1 MANSI
6 TEQMVLRGDVTA
18 LAIELEIAMRCDDA
32 ARARYRE
39 IYCKE
44 WVSTLDPAEYGYSV
58 IPADANTTAATKVL

>member
-1 MANSI
+1 MGKSI

-39 IYCKE
+39 IWGSD
-44 WVSTLDPAEYGYSV
+44 WVSTVEPSEYGYS
-58 IPADANTTAATKVL
+58 IEASTTATTKVI